1 MATENPV
8 PDEQKGIDPNSEA
21 KLTPEG
27 AEMFKKIPNLVEA
40 VEENHLKISPILDAD
55 GNVTGYNVNSRGG
68 RQLFQVGKDDMTFA
82 IVRDTILTA
91 AADQE
96 EVESNFNIIESV
108 QRSLSK
114 LGMADKDIPTT
125 PHEIAQQVITLMEDF
140 EKIQKAKSN
149 IDIQNNF
156 QAFLDMSQRVFAG
169 GKDEWNQ
176 LSAPQQRWLIVF
188 GDTLLVRALEELGVG
203 QGTLATSQTVKEI
216 AENLSTMRREAAW
229 YTNAGKA
236 LKSGLAGLTGIFV
249 GDEEV
254 KGLIPGTIDIIGTT
268 VSGAV
273 DKTGDTIG
281 RAIDGARSRSK
292 EDKKDKEKKNQ
303 GGN

>member
-1 MATENPV
+1 MAL
-8 PDEQKGIDPNSEA
+8 PDLSPEQRGKGQPEEFV
-21 KLTPEG
+21 TPEG
-27 AEMFKKIPNLVEA
+27 AEMLKKIPNLVDA
-40 VEENHLKISPILDAD
+40 VEENHLKIEPILDEE
-55 GNVTGYNVNSRGG
+55 GNITSYNINSRGG
-68 RQLFQVGKDDMTFA
+68 RQLFRVGKDDMTFA

-108 QRSLSK
+108 QRSLHK
-114 LGMADKDIPTT
+114 LGMKDKDIPTT
-125 PHEIAQQVITLMEDF
+125 PHEIAQQVITLMQDF

-169 GKDEWNQ
+169 GKNEWNQ

-203 QGTLATSQTVKEI
+203 QGTLATSETVKEI
-216 AENLSTMRREAAW
+216 AENLSSMRREAAW

-236 LKSGLAGLTGIFV
+236 LKSGLAGINAIFV

-254 KGLIPGTIDIIGTT
+254 KGLIPGVVDIVGG
-268 VSGAV
+268 VVGGAV
-273 DKTGDTIG
+273 DKTGDTIARG
-281 RAIDGARSRSK
+281 VDGIRERSK
-292 EDKKDKEKKNQ
+292 QDKAEKDKNKKDGSK
-303 GGN
+303 